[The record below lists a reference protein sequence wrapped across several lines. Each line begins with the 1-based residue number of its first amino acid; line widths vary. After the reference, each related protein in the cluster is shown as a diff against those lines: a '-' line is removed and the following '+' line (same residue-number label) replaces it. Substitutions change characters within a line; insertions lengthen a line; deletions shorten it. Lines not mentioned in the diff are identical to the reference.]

1 MKIRRSL
8 ALLTAC
14 CILSGCEQHTSDSA
28 LDEALSSDTTTTTT
42 TASSVVTQSAEATET
57 LTDTTAA
64 TNETSTEPNSTSGTS
79 SDTTTTEQTTTTTAA
94 MSESTQS
101 LTTTTTAASGSS
113 DDVTAPILLNGGWG
127 TKILLGS
134 TFDLDAYVGYADDL
148 DPTPTLTY
156 TGEVDTEVCGTYPI
170 TATVTDSAGNALQW
184 DLSIQVVESMSSSGG
199 TDTAA
204 RLPFETLVQDYAGE
218 NVRFGIDVS
227 KWQGD
232 IDFEAV
238 KNAGCS
244 FVIMRIGYYY
254 GELEEM
260 DEYYLANM
268 KAAKEAGLEV
278 GVYLY
283 TVANTE
289 AEVSENARWIAEQLD
304 GMELDFPVVFD
315 WERFSHFQ
323 EYGMSIRDLNELF
336 VLFADEM
343 ERYGYSAMLYSSKT
357 YLENFWYVQND
368 YPVWL
373 AHYTSQTDYDGE
385 YALWQMSSRGR
396 IDGIAGDVDFD
407 ILYEDRVSW

>member
-1 MKIRRSL
+1 M
-8 ALLTAC
+8 LT
-14 CILSGCEQHTSDSA
+14 GCEQHTSESSNS
-28 LDEALSSDTTTTTT
+28 EALSSGTTT
-42 TASSVVTQSAEATET
+42 TASSVTTQSSGTTGTATT
-57 LTDTTAA
+57 SDAITVTNQTTFTAGTD
-64 TNETSTEPNSTSGTS
+64 STSHIS
-79 SDTTTTEQTTTTTAA
+79 SDTTTTDQTTTTTAVI
-94 MSESTQS
+94 SESTQS
-101 LTTTTTAASGSS
+101 LTTTTTAASGAS

-127 TKILLGS
+127 TKVLLGS
-134 TFDLDAYVGYADDL
+134 SFDLDAYVGYADDL

-156 TGEVDTEVCGTYPI
+156 TGVVDTAVCGTYPI

-184 DLSIQVVESMSSSGG
+184 NMNIQVVESMPSSGG
-199 TDTAA
+199 SDTAA
-204 RLPFETLVQDYAGE
+204 RLLFETLVQDYAGE

-227 KWQGD
+227 KWQGE

-244 FVIMRIGYYY
+244 FIIMRIGYYY

-283 TVANTE
+283 TIANTE
-289 AEVSENARWIAEQLD
+289 AEVIENARWINEQLN

-323 EYGMSIRDLNELF
+323 EYDMSIRDLNELF

-357 YLENFWYVQND
+357 HLENFWYVQND

-373 AHYTSQTDYDGE
+373 AHYTDQTDYDGE
-385 YALWQMSSRGR
+385 YALWQMSCRGR